1 MKQQKVSIANT
12 STLNI
17 AGADVTLNSND
28 SWIGSVTLDSGS
40 LVVDNVGSNGQLIAT
55 AGNLTLAEN
64 GGVLNI
70 GSGSSIADAVVTNI
84 QENSTLNIQNGGK
97 VELNAGD
104 TWNGKIIL
112 GTAGPTEV
120 EDLDNIPANAT
131 IS

>member
-1 MKQQKVSIANT
+1 MQK
-12 STLNI
+12 
-17 AGADVTLNSND
+17 
-28 SWIGSVTLDSGS
+28 
-40 LVVDNVGSNGQLIAT
+40 
-55 AGNLTLAEN
+55 N

-131 IS
+131 ILDVKGLDQTGTLLANNGVLLLGDKDLDIQGESYIEKLLQWSLAVILKLVMAVKLQ

>member
-55 AGNLTLAEN
+55 AGNLTLAEKWR
-64 GGVLNI
+64 
-70 GSGSSIADAVVTNI
+70 SF
-84 QENSTLNIQNGGK
+84 K
-97 VELNAGD
+97 Y
-104 TWNGKIIL
+104 WFW
-112 GTAGPTEV
+112 
-120 EDLDNIPANAT
+120 
-131 IS
+131 